1 MTNSGSE
8 LKAKSSFGPSIMET
22 FEMAEMRELR
32 EAIEEGV
39 QFGTCSA
46 CSWEYRCPPLLPN
59 DEKSQ
64 GALDQAFDQHVC
76 AEHPR
81 LEEETALLR

>member
-1 MTNSGSE
+1 M
-8 LKAKSSFGPSIMET
+8 AKK
-22 FEMAEMRELR
+22 RELR
-32 EAIEEGV
+32 EAIENCI

-46 CSWEYRCPPLLPN
+46 CGWEYRCPPLLPN
-59 DEKSQ
+59 DEQSQ

>member
-1 MTNSGSE
+1 LG
-8 LKAKSSFGPSIMET
+8 MEKK
-22 FEMAEMRELR
+22 RELR
-32 EAIEEGV
+32 EAIENGV

-59 DEKSQ
+59 DERSQ

-76 AEHPR
+76 AKHSRPDKEK
-81 LEEETALLR
+81 ALLSLPQTIPTGD